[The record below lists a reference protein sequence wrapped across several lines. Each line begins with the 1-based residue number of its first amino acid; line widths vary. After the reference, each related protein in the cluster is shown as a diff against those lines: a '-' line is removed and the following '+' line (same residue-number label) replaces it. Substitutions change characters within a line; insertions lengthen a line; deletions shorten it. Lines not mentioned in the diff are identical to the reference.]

1 MNFCHFTLTDSDLTE
16 QRHCCF
22 HMRAAALKMT
32 TVTGNTGT
40 VYVYI
45 PIYVDFISS
54 PSSLIIANNPYLCP
68 ILHTH
73 KHTHMH
79 IFHGV
84 QLQAKPVYK
93 INKAIPRPILN
104 VKVYIIEGVL
114 IIGELLAVERT
125 TLFVHGDG

>member
-1 MNFCHFTLTDSDLTE
+1 
-16 QRHCCF
+16 
-22 HMRAAALKMT
+22 
-32 TVTGNTGT
+32 
-40 VYVYI
+40 
-45 PIYVDFISS
+45 
-54 PSSLIIANNPYLCP
+54 
-68 ILHTH
+68 
-73 KHTHMH
+73 MH